1 MIWPNLIFILIFTM
15 FTVMLSFLQV
25 MNNYKLRFSK
35 IGLLDPIWFH
45 QRDQIEADMAF
56 MGLLLAIMLATPL
69 PALKGAKF

>member
-1 MIWPNLIFILIFTM
+1 MIWPNWIFHLIFTK
-15 FTVMLSFLQV
+15 FTVKLPFLQV
-25 MNNYKLRFSK
+25 MNNYKVRFSK

>member
-1 MIWPNLIFILIFTM
+1 MIWPNLFFCPIFSIFTIK
-15 FTVMLSFLQV
+15 LPFLQV
-25 MNNYKLRFSK
+25 MNNYKVRFSK

-56 MGLLLAIMLATPL
+56 MGLLLATMLATPL

>member
-1 MIWPNLIFILIFTM
+1 MAKFDFLPHLHHVHNK
-15 FTVMLSFLQV
+15 VASLQV
-25 MNNYKLRFSK
+25 MNNYKVRFSK

-56 MGLLLAIMLATPL
+56 MGLLLATMLATPL